1 MNESFTD
8 ISQVGEFGL
17 IARLNEILQPYRD
30 SLIVKGIGDDAAVY
44 IPAEG
49 KVQVVTTDAL
59 IEGIHF
65 DLTYVS
71 MRNLGWKSMVV
82 NLSDLCAMLATPR
95 YALITVAIPRKISVE
110 MMENLY
116 LGIKSACNEFNFAL
130 IGGDTTTTFGN
141 MAISVTMIGE
151 ADKDIIPYRSGAKIG
166 DYICV
171 TGTLGLSYA
180 GLKILLREKKKF
192 LESED
197 KQNFKP
203 NFEPFLKAIE
213 KHLKPVPRF
222 DIANKLKDLKVKVNS
237 MIDISDGLSSDLLH
251 ICRQSNVGAEI
262 YETSLPVDEL
272 VKKIAKDEFN
282 EDYLP
287 YVLNGGEDYEL
298 LFTVSESEL
307 KKLDPLYS
315 DVKVIG
321 RILDREQ
328 GIRLIREDKSEVDLE
343 AGGWDHFKIKF
354 EGR

>member
-1 MNESFTD
+1 MNESFTE
-8 ISQVGEFGL
+8 ISQIGEFGL
-17 IARLNEILQPYRD
+17 IARLNEIIQPYRD
-30 SLIVKGIGDDAAVY
+30 SFIIKGIGDDAAVY

-59 IEGIHF
+59 IEGVHF
-65 DLTYVS
+65 DLSFVS
-71 MRNLGWKSMVV
+71 LRNLGWKAMAV
-82 NLSDLCAMLATPR
+82 NLSDLAAMLATPR

-116 LGIKSACNEFNFAL
+116 LGIKSACNEFNFSL

-151 ADKDIIPYRSGAKIG
+151 ANEDEIPYRSGAKIG

-192 LESED
+192 IEAED

-213 KHLKPVPRF
+213 KHLKPMPRL
-222 DIANKLKDLKVKVNS
+222 DIASKLRDLKVKINS
-237 MIDISDGLSSDLLH
+237 MIDISDGLSSDLRH

-262 YETSLPVDEL
+262 YETSLPVDDL

-282 EDYLP
+282 EDYLM
-287 YVLNGGEDYEL
+287 YVLHGGEDYEL

-307 KKLDPLYS
+307 KKLNELYKE
-315 DVKVIG
+315 VKVIG
-321 RILDREQ
+321 RILDRDQ
-328 GIRLIREDKSEVDLE
+328 GIKLIKEDKSEIDIE
-343 AGGWDHFKIKF
+343 TGGWDHFKTKI
-354 EGR
+354 

>member
-1 MNESFTD
+1 MGETFTE

-17 IARLNEILQPYRD
+17 IARLSEIVQPYRD
-30 SLIVKGIGDDAAVY
+30 SFIVKGIGDDAAVY
-44 IPAEG
+44 KPTEG

-59 IEGIHF
+59 IEGVHF
-65 DLTYVS
+65 DLTFVS
-71 MRNLGWKSMVV
+71 MRNLGWKAMVV
-82 NLSDLCAMLATPR
+82 NLSDLAAMLATPR

-116 LGIKSACNEFNFAL
+116 FGIKSACNEFNFSL

-151 ADKDIIPYRSGAKIG
+151 ADKDMIPYRSGARVG

-180 GLKILLREKKKF
+180 GLKILLREKRKF
-192 LESED
+192 VEAED

-213 KHLKPVPRF
+213 KHLKPMPRF
-222 DIANKLKDLKVKVNS
+222 DVAYKLKDLKVKVNS
-237 MIDISDGLSSDLLH
+237 MIDISDGLSSDLKH

-262 YETSLPVDEL
+262 YETSLPIDDL

-282 EDYLP
+282 EDYLM
-287 YVLNGGEDYEL
+287 YALHGGEDYEL

-307 KKLDPLYS
+307 GKLNELHA
-315 DVKVIG
+315 DVKIIG

-328 GIRLIREDKSEVDLE
+328 GIKLIKEDKSEIDIE
-343 AGGWDHFKIKF
+343 SGGWDHFKIKML
-354 EGR
+354 

>member
-1 MNESFTD
+1 MSESFTE
-8 ISQVGEFGL
+8 ISQIGEFGL
-17 IARLNEILQPYRD
+17 IGRLNEIVQPYRD
-30 SLIVKGIGDDAAVY
+30 SFIVKGIGDDAAVY
-44 IPAEG
+44 VPAEG

-59 IEGIHF
+59 IEGVHF
-65 DLTYVS
+65 DLTFVS
-71 MRNLGWKSMVV
+71 MRNLGWKAMVV
-82 NLSDLCAMLATPR
+82 NLSDLAAMLATPR

-116 LGIKSACNEFNFAL
+116 IGIKSACNEFNFSL

-151 ADKDIIPYRSGAKIG
+151 ANKDEIPYRSGAKIG

-192 LESED
+192 MEAED

-213 KHLKPVPRF
+213 KHLRPIPRL
-222 DIANKLKDLKVKVNS
+222 DIAGKLKDLKVKV
-237 MIDISDGLSSDLLH
+237 SDGLSSDLKH
-251 ICRQSNVGAEI
+251 ICRQSGVGAEI
-262 YETSLPVDEL
+262 YETSLPVDDL
-272 VKKIAKDEFN
+272 VKKIAKEEFN
-282 EDYLP
+282 EDYLM
-287 YVLNGGEDYEL
+287 YVLHGGEDYEL

-307 KKLDPLYS
+307 KKLNELYN

-328 GIRLIREDKSEVDLE
+328 GIKLIKEDKSEIDIE
-343 AGGWDHFKIKF
+343 SGGWDHFKIKF
-354 EGR
+354 

>member
-1 MNESFTD
+1 MSESFTE
-8 ISQVGEFGL
+8 ISQIGEFGL
-17 IARLNEILQPYRD
+17 IERLNEIVQPYRD
-30 SLIVKGIGDDAAVY
+30 SFIIKGIGDDAAVY
-44 IPAEG
+44 APVEG

-59 IEGIHF
+59 IEGVHF
-65 DLTYVS
+65 DLTFVS
-71 MRNLGWKSMVV
+71 MRNLGWKAMVV
-82 NLSDLCAMLATPR
+82 NLSDLAAMLATPR

-116 LGIKSACNEFNFAL
+116 IGIKSACNEFNFSL

-151 ADKDIIPYRSGAKIG
+151 ANKDEIPYRNGAKIG

-192 LESED
+192 MEAED

-213 KHLKPVPRF
+213 KHLKPIPRL
-222 DIANKLKDLKVKVNS
+222 DIARKLKDLKVKVNS
-237 MIDISDGLSSDLLH
+237 MIDISDGLSSDLKH
-251 ICRQSNVGAEI
+251 ICRQSGVGAEI

-272 VKKIAKDEFN
+272 VKKIAKEEFN
-282 EDYLP
+282 EDYLV
-287 YVLNGGEDYEL
+287 YAIHGGEDYEL

-307 KKLDPLYS
+307 KKLNELYN
-315 DVKVIG
+315 DVRVIG

-328 GIRLIREDKSEVDLE
+328 GIKLIREDKSEIDIE
-343 AGGWDHFKIKF
+343 SGGWDHFKIKF
-354 EGR
+354 QVG

>member
-1 MNESFTD
+1 MSENFTE
-8 ISQVGEFGL
+8 ISQIGEFGL
-17 IARLNEILQPYRD
+17 IRRLNEIIQPYRD
-30 SLIVKGIGDDAAVY
+30 SFIIKGIGDDAAVY
-44 IPAEG
+44 TPAKD

-59 IEGIHF
+59 IEGVHF
-65 DLTYVS
+65 DLTFVS
-71 MRNLGWKSMVV
+71 MGNLGWKSMVV
-82 NLSDLCAMLATPR
+82 NLSDLAAMLAVPR

-116 LGIKSACNEFNFAL
+116 IGIKSACDEFNFAL

-151 ADKDIIPYRSGAKIG
+151 ADEEYIPYRSGAKPG

-171 TGTLGLSYA
+171 TGSLGLSYA

-192 LESED
+192 LEAED

-213 KHLKPVPRF
+213 KHLKPVPRL
-222 DIANKLKDLKVKVNS
+222 DIASKIRDLKVKINS
-237 MIDISDGLSSDLLH
+237 MIDISDGLSSDLRH
-251 ICRQSNVGAEI
+251 ICMESGVGAEI

-272 VKKIAKDEFN
+272 VKKIARDEFN

-287 YVLNGGEDYEL
+287 YVLHGGEDYEL
-298 LFTVSESEL
+298 LFTVSEKEL
-307 KKLDPLYS
+307 KKIDSLYN

-328 GIRLIREDKSEVDLE
+328 GIKLIREDKNEIDLE
-343 AGGWDHFKIKF
+343 SGGWDHFKIKF
-354 EGR
+354 

>member
-1 MNESFTD
+1 
-8 ISQVGEFGL
+8 IGEFGL
-17 IARLNEILQPYRD
+17 IGRLNEIVQPYRD
-30 SLIVKGIGDDAAVY
+30 SFIVKGIGDDAAVY
-44 IPAEG
+44 VPAEG

-59 IEGIHF
+59 IEGVHF
-65 DLTYVS
+65 DLTFVS
-71 MRNLGWKSMVV
+71 MRNLGWKAMVV
-82 NLSDLCAMLATPR
+82 NLSDLAAMLATPR

-116 LGIKSACNEFNFAL
+116 IGIKSACNEFNFSL

-151 ADKDIIPYRSGAKIG
+151 ANKDEIPYRSGAKIG

-192 LESED
+192 MEAED

-213 KHLKPVPRF
+213 KHLRPIPRL
-222 DIANKLKDLKVKVNS
+222 DIAGKLKDLKVKVNS
-237 MIDISDGLSSDLLH
+237 MIDISDGLSSDLKH
-251 ICRQSNVGAEI
+251 ICRQSGVGAEI
-262 YETSLPVDEL
+262 YETSLPVDDL
-272 VKKIAKDEFN
+272 VKKIAKEEFN
-282 EDYLP
+282 EDYLM
-287 YVLNGGEDYEL
+287 YVLHGGEDYEL

-307 KKLDPLYS
+307 KKLNELYN

-328 GIRLIREDKSEVDLE
+328 GIKLIKEDKSEIDIE
-343 AGGWDHFKIKF
+343 SGGWDHFKIKF
-354 EGR
+354 

>member
-1 MNESFTD
+1 MNESFTE
-8 ISQVGEFGL
+8 ISQIGEFGL
-17 IARLNEILQPYRD
+17 IARLNEIIQPYRD
-30 SLIVKGIGDDAAVY
+30 SFIIKGIGDDAAVY
-44 IPAEG
+44 IPTEG

-65 DLTYVS
+65 DLTFVS
-71 MRNLGWKSMVV
+71 LRNLGWKAMVV
-82 NLSDLCAMLATPR
+82 NLSDLAAMLAIPR
-95 YALITVAIPRKISVE
+95 YALITIAIPRKISVE

-116 LGIKSACNEFNFAL
+116 LGIKSACNEFNFSL

-151 ADKDIIPYRSGAKIG
+151 ANKDEIPYRSGAKVG

-192 LESED
+192 MEAED

-213 KHLKPVPRF
+213 KHLKPIPRL
-222 DIANKLKDLKVKVNS
+222 DVASKLKDLKVKVNS
-237 MIDISDGLSSDLLH
+237 MIDISDGLSSDLRH

-262 YETSLPVDEL
+262 YETSLPVDDL

-282 EDYLP
+282 EDYLM
-287 YVLNGGEDYEL
+287 YVLHGGEDYEL
-298 LFTVSESEL
+298 LFTVSENEL
-307 KKLDPLYS
+307 KKLNELYNE
-315 DVKVIG
+315 VKVIG

-328 GIRLIREDKSEVDLE
+328 GIKLIKEDKSEVDIE
-343 AGGWDHFKIKF
+343 TGGWDHFKTKI
-354 EGR
+354 

>member
-1 MNESFTD
+1 MNESFTE
-8 ISQVGEFGL
+8 ISQIGEFGL
-17 IARLNEILQPYRD
+17 IARLNEIIQPYRD
-30 SLIVKGIGDDAAVY
+30 SFIIKGIGDDAAVY
-44 IPAEG
+44 IPTEG

-65 DLTYVS
+65 DLTFVS
-71 MRNLGWKSMVV
+71 LRNLGWKAMVV
-82 NLSDLCAMLATPR
+82 NLSDLAAMLAIPR
-95 YALITVAIPRKISVE
+95 YALITIAIPRKISVE

-116 LGIKSACNEFNFAL
+116 FGIKSACNEFNFSL

-151 ADKDIIPYRSGAKIG
+151 ANKDEIPYRSGAKVG

-192 LESED
+192 MEAED

-213 KHLKPVPRF
+213 KHLKPIPRL
-222 DIANKLKDLKVKVNS
+222 DVASKLKDLKVKVNS
-237 MIDISDGLSSDLLH
+237 MIDISDGLSSDLRH

-262 YETSLPVDEL
+262 YETSLPVDDL

-282 EDYLP
+282 EDYLM
-287 YVLNGGEDYEL
+287 YVLHGGEDYEL
-298 LFTVSESEL
+298 LFTVSENEL
-307 KKLDPLYS
+307 KKLNELYNE
-315 DVKVIG
+315 VKVIG

-328 GIRLIREDKSEVDLE
+328 GIKLIKEDKSEVDIE
-343 AGGWDHFKIKF
+343 TGGWDHFKTKI
-354 EGR
+354 

>member
-1 MNESFTD
+1 MSESFTE
-8 ISQVGEFGL
+8 ISQIGEFGL
-17 IARLNEILQPYRD
+17 IGRLNEIVQPYRD
-30 SLIVKGIGDDAAVY
+30 SFIVKGIGDDAAVY
-44 IPAEG
+44 VPAEG

-59 IEGIHF
+59 IEGVHF
-65 DLTYVS
+65 DLTFVS
-71 MRNLGWKSMVV
+71 MRNLGWKAMVV
-82 NLSDLCAMLATPR
+82 NLSDLAAMLATPR

-116 LGIKSACNEFNFAL
+116 IGIKSACNEFNFSL

-151 ADKDIIPYRSGAKIG
+151 ANKDEIPYRSGAKIG

-192 LESED
+192 MEAEH

-213 KHLKPVPRF
+213 KHLRPIPRL
-222 DIANKLKDLKVKVNS
+222 DIAGKLKDLKVKVNS
-237 MIDISDGLSSDLLH
+237 MIDISDGLSSDLKH
-251 ICRQSNVGAEI
+251 ICRQSGVGAEI
-262 YETSLPVDEL
+262 YETSLPVDDL
-272 VKKIAKDEFN
+272 VKKIAKEEFN
-282 EDYLP
+282 EDYLM
-287 YVLNGGEDYEL
+287 YVLHGGEDYEL

-307 KKLDPLYS
+307 KKLNELYN

-328 GIRLIREDKSEVDLE
+328 GIKLIKEDKSEIDIE
-343 AGGWDHFKIKF
+343 SGGWDHFKIKF
-354 EGR
+354 

>member
-1 MNESFTD
+1 MSESFTE
-8 ISQVGEFGL
+8 ISQIGEFGL
-17 IARLNEILQPYRD
+17 IGRLNEIVQPYRD
-30 SLIVKGIGDDAAVY
+30 SFIVKGIGDDAAVY
-44 IPAEG
+44 VPAEG

-59 IEGIHF
+59 IEGVHF
-65 DLTYVS
+65 DLTFVS
-71 MRNLGWKSMVV
+71 MRNLGWKAMGV
-82 NLSDLCAMLATPR
+82 NLSDLAAMLATPR

-116 LGIKSACNEFNFAL
+116 IGIKSACNEFNFSL

-151 ADKDIIPYRSGAKIG
+151 ANKDEIPYRSGAKIG

-192 LESED
+192 MEAEH

-213 KHLKPVPRF
+213 KHLRPIPRL
-222 DIANKLKDLKVKVNS
+222 DIAGKLKDLKVKVNS
-237 MIDISDGLSSDLLH
+237 MIDISDGLSSDLKH
-251 ICRQSNVGAEI
+251 ICRQSGVGAEI
-262 YETSLPVDEL
+262 YETSLPVDDL
-272 VKKIAKDEFN
+272 VKKIAKEEFN
-282 EDYLP
+282 EDYLM
-287 YVLNGGEDYEL
+287 YVLHGGEDYEL

-307 KKLDPLYS
+307 KKLNELYN

-328 GIRLIREDKSEVDLE
+328 GIKLIKEDKSEIDIE
-343 AGGWDHFKIKF
+343 SGGWDHFKIKF
-354 EGR
+354 